1 MSENKSSRVVIIDED
16 TRTTYIKSEAQIIK
30 ENEQL
35 KILLSHG
42 RPEMTDPTKEAI
54 RNQDFEK
61 FLEQKKAQRESSGTE
76 QPKPKTVERRVS
88 LRFGVIGSGQAGGKL
103 AKVFYDLGYDVC
115 AVNTAK
121 QDLELLEIPEGR
133 KFFMNYSLG
142 GTGKDLEVARA
153 AIEDNFEHV
162 KTFITEHIAEADVLV
177 LCASAGGG
185 TGAGSASTIA
195 SLLATFGKPVIV
207 MLVLPGSTDDS
218 QSKFNAVQVLS
229 EMADMASKEVI
240 NSLVLVDN
248 AKIELAYSNLGP
260 AQFWKVANNAIVE
273 PLHMFNAL
281 ASQPSNLESL
291 DPMDLAKSLLEAGNC
306 VLFGSNRIS
315 RDEYESNDLALVSA
329 ISDNLEHGLLASGFD
344 LKEAQSVGIL
354 VTARQEVL
362 DRVPTQ
368 SISFIFKFI
377 ADEYSSARVF
387 KGIYQ
392 VPSDNDDIQIYFIF
406 SGMGLPRERVDSLKK
421 EADRHMSALVDK
433 KKMSADKMNVGLN
446 KDRTTTAADKM
457 LDKIRKN
464 KSAVGKLIS
473 ASRKDILDRRR

>member
-1 MSENKSSRVVIIDED
+1 MTENKSRVVIIDEENN
-16 TRTTYIKSEAQIIK
+16 RTYIKSDAQLIK

-42 RPEMTDPTKEAI
+42 RLEMTDSTKEAI

-61 FLEQKKAQRESSGTE
+61 FLEQKKAHKEASVPVEAPSL
-76 QPKPKTVERRVS
+76 PERRVS

-103 AKVFYDLGYDVC
+103 AKVFHDLGYDVC
-115 AVNTAK
+115 AINTAK

-153 AIEDNFEHV
+153 AVEDNLEHV
-162 KTFITEHIAEADVLV
+162 KTFVTEHISNADVLV

-185 TGAGSASTIA
+185 TGAGSANAIA
-195 SLLATFGKPVIV
+195 GLLASFGKPVVVI
-207 MLVLPGSTDDS
+207 LVLPGSTDDS

-229 EMADMASKEVI
+229 DMADLASKEII
-240 NSLVLVDN
+240 NSLILVDN

-260 AQFWKVANNAIVE
+260 TQFWKVANNAIVE
-273 PLHMFNAL
+273 PLHMFNTL
-281 ASQPSNLESL
+281 AAQPSNLESL

-329 ISDNLEHGLLASGFD
+329 ISDNLEHGLLASGFE

-354 VTARQEVL
+354 VVARQEVL
-362 DRVPTQ
+362 DRVPNQ

-387 KGIYQ
+387 KGIYTT
-392 VPSDNDDIQIYFIF
+392 PSDNDDIQIYFIF
-406 SGMGLPRERVDSLKK
+406 SGMGLPRERVESLKK
-421 EADRHMSALVDK
+421 EADKHMSALTDK
-433 KKMSADKMNVGLN
+433 KRLSADKMNVGLN

-457 LDKIRKN
+457 LDRVRKN

>member
-1 MSENKSSRVVIIDED
+1 MTENKPSRVVIIDED
-16 TRTTYIKSEAQIIK
+16 NKTTYVKSESQIIK

-35 KILLSHG
+35 RILLSHG
-42 RPEMTDPTKEAI
+42 RPIMTDSTKEAI

-61 FLEQKKAQRESSGTE
+61 FVEQKKAQKESSSDE
-76 QPKPKTVERRVS
+76 SAAPRPAERRVS

-162 KTFITEHIAEADVLV
+162 KTFVTEHISTADVLV

-185 TGAGSASTIA
+185 TGAGSASAIT
-195 SLLATFGKPVIV
+195 SLLAGFGKPVIV

-229 EMADMASKEVI
+229 EMADMASKDVI

-281 ASQPSNLESL
+281 AAQPSNLESL
-291 DPMDLAKSLLEAGNC
+291 DPMDLAKSLLDAGNC

-315 RDEYESNDLALVSA
+315 RSEYESNDLALVSS

-362 DRVPTQ
+362 DRIPTQ
-368 SISFIFKFI
+368 SISFIFKFV

-406 SGMGLPRERVDSLKK
+406 SGIGLPRERVESLKK
-421 EADRHMSALVDK
+421 EADRHMTALVDK
-433 KKMSADKMNVGLN
+433 KKLSADKMNVGLN
-446 KDRTTTAADKM
+446 KDRATTAADKM

-464 KSAVGKLIS
+464 RSAVGKLIS

>member
-16 TRTTYIKSEAQIIK
+16 TNTVYVKSESQIIK
-30 ENEQL
+30 ENEKL
-35 KILLSHG
+35 RLLLSHG
-42 RPEMTDPTKEAI
+42 RPEMTDSTKDAI
-54 RNQDFEK
+54 RDQDFEK
-61 FLEQKKAQRESSGTE
+61 FLEQKKAQRDSAAPPTQSAA
-76 QPKPKTVERRVS
+76 ERRVS

-121 QDLELLEIPEGR
+121 QDLELLEIPEGH

-142 GTGKDLEVARA
+142 GTGKDLEVAKA
-153 AIEDNFEHV
+153 AIEDNLEHV
-162 KTFITEHIAEADVLV
+162 KAFVTEHISESDVLI

-195 SLLATFGKPVIV
+195 SLLAQFGKPVIV
-207 MLVLPGSTDDS
+207 ILVLPGSTDDS

-229 EMADMASKEVI
+229 DMADLASKDVI

-260 AQFWKVANNAIVE
+260 SQFWKVANNAIVE

-281 ASQPSNLESL
+281 AAQPSNLESL

-306 VLFGSNRIS
+306 VLFCSKKIS
-315 RDEYESNDLALVSA
+315 REAYENDDLALVTA

-362 DRVPTQ
+362 DRVPNQ

-387 KGIYQ
+387 KGIYT
-392 VPSDNDDIQIYFIF
+392 VPSDDDDITIYFIF
-406 SGMGLPRERVDSLKK
+406 SGMGLPRERIESLKK
-421 EADRHMSALVDK
+421 EADRHTTALVDK
-433 KKMSADKMNVGLN
+433 KKMSADKMNVGLT

-457 LDKIRKN
+457 LDKIKRN
-464 KSAVGKLIS
+464 RSAVGKLIS

>member
-1 MSENKSSRVVIIDED
+1 MSENKASRVVIIDED
-16 TRTTYIKSEAQIIK
+16 TRTTYVKSEAQIIK

-42 RPEMTDPTKEAI
+42 RPEMTDSTKEAI

-61 FLEQKKAQRESSGTE
+61 FLEQKKAQKETAE
-76 QPKPKTVERRVS
+76 PAKAKAVERRVS

-103 AKVFYDLGYDVC
+103 AKVFHDLGYDVC

-162 KTFITEHIAEADVLV
+162 KAFITEHIVDADVLV

-218 QSKFNAVQVLS
+218 QSKFNSVQVLS
-229 EMADMASKEVI
+229 DMADLASKEVI

-248 AKIELAYSNLGP
+248 AKIELAYSSLGP

-281 ASQPSNLESL
+281 AAQPSNLESL

-306 VLFGSNRIS
+306 VLFGSNRIT
-315 RDEYESNDLALVSA
+315 REEYESNDLALVSA

-362 DRVPTQ
+362 DTIPTQ

-392 VPSDNDDIQIYFIF
+392 VPSDDDDIQIYFIF

-421 EADRHMSALVDK
+421 EADRHTSALVDK
-433 KKMSADKMNVGLN
+433 KKLSADKMNVGLN